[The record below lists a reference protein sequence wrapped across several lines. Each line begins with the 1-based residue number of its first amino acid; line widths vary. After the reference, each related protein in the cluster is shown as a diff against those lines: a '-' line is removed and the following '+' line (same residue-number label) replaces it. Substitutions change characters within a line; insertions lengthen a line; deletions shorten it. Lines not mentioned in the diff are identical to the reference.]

1 MGTIA
6 QLFESGEHSSKKG
19 LFNNLV
25 LLARVDGKV
34 DQSELT
40 LLSRMA
46 KRLALT
52 PEQVR
57 EIIENPEEYPL
68 IPAVN
73 LDDRIDRYV
82 LLIEMMIVDGKM
94 DPKEEHLIFNYG
106 IALGFSENE
115 AREYEAKIKEGL
127 SNQVARQEIVKSLMA
142 EH

>member
-73 LDDRIDRYV
+73 LDDRIDRFV
-82 LLIEMMIVDGKM
+82 LLMEMMIVDGKM
-94 DPKEEHLIFNYG
+94 DPKEEHLILNYG
-106 IALGFSENE
+106 IALGFSEHE
-115 AREYEAKIKEGL
+115 AREYEAKIKESL
-127 SNQVARQEIVKSLMA
+127 SNQVAREEIVKSLMA